1 METFITLLGLLMVV
15 EGIPYFTMPGQV
27 KAVAGKITGV
37 ENRTLRLIGLALMMG
52 GLLTVALI
60 RL

>member
-1 METFITLLGLLMVV
+1 METIVLLLGLIMIL
-15 EGIPYFTMPGQV
+15 EGIPYFTAPETV
-27 KAVAGKITGV
+27 KTVAEKIIAT

-52 GLLTVALI
+52 GLLTVAWI